1 MTRKL
6 NNLLPFIPSLLLA
19 AIAIPVAVHLWDYYS
34 NSPWTRDGRVRAEV
48 VQVAPD
54 VSGLIIQVAVEDNQ
68 LVKRGQL
75 LFKIDRSRYEALVRQ
90 AHANLLQARAN
101 LGQAQ
106 RQARRNHV
114 VSDLVARQQLE
125 EGDTRVERAQA
136 ALAAAEAALTLAQVD
151 LVRTEVRSP
160 VDGYVNDQVPRSG
173 DYITTGRPVLSIVD
187 EHSLHVV
194 GYFEET
200 KLERLHIGQPVEIRL
215 MGSNG
220 LLHGH
225 VQSVAAG
232 IDDRDRSS
240 GEALLP
246 NVNPAFNWVRLAQ
259 RVPVRVA
266 LDDVPGDLRM
276 VAGRTATVSVLQ
288 ELSR

>member
-6 NNLLPFIPSLLLA
+6 RKLLPFIPSLLLA

-54 VSGLIIQVAVEDNQ
+54 VAGLITQVAVEDNQ

-75 LFKIDRSRYEALVRQ
+75 LFRIDRSRYEALVKQ
-90 AHANLLQARAN
+90 AQANLMQARAN

-136 ALAAAEAALTLAQVD
+136 ALAAAEAVLTLAQVD

-276 VAGRTATVSVLQ
+276 VAGRTATVSVRQ
-288 ELSR
+288 ELAR

>member
-6 NNLLPFIPSLLLA
+6 HDLLPFIPSLLLA
-19 AIAIPVAVHLWDYYS
+19 VIAIPVAVHLWDYYS

-54 VSGLIIQVAVEDNQ
+54 VSGLITQVAVEDNQ

-75 LFKIDRSRYEALVRQ
+75 LFTIDRSRYEALVKQ
-90 AHANLLQARAN
+90 AQANLMQARAN

-151 LVRTEVRSP
+151 LLRTEVRSP

-276 VAGRTATVSVLQ
+276 VAGRTATVSVRQ
-288 ELSR
+288 ELAR